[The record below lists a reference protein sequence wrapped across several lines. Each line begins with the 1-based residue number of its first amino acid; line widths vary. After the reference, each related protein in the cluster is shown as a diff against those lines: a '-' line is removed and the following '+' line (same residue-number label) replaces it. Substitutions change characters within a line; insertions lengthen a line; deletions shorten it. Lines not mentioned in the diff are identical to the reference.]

1 MDSYNI
7 YSFSVW
13 LHLLNT
19 IFVRLI
25 HSVVYV
31 AFHCINT
38 PNLFVFSSL
47 GEHWIVSSF
56 RLLQVSATMKTI
68 LWSKN
73 KTKKT
78 CKVFLGKTFTMH
90 SLWTTEMTPAM
101 RVKWEGQKKVT
112 VKRNHN
118 NVFNLSQL
126 PLSRSKII
134 LLFFW
139 QWTEINV
146 LDFPDTQPK

>member
-1 MDSYNI
+1 MDSYNM

-31 AFHCINT
+31 TFHCINT
-38 PNLFVFSSL
+38 PNLFVFSTV

-56 RLLQVSATMKTI
+56 RLLQVTATMKTFYEV
-68 LWSKN
+68 K
-73 KTKKT
+73 KEKKT
-78 CKVFLGKTFTMH
+78 CTVFLGKTFTMH
-90 SLWTTEMTPAM
+90 TLWTTEMTPAM

-112 VKRNHN
+112 VKRNHS

-126 PLSRSKII
+126 PLSKSKII
-134 LLFFW
+134 PIVFW

-146 LDFPDTQPK
+146 LHFPDMQPK